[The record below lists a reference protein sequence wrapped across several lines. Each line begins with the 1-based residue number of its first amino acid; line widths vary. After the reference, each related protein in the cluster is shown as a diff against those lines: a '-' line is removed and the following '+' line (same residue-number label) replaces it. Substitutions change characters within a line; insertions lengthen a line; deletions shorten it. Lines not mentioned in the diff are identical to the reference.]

1 MTSISDSDMRVL
13 ILHPDFNDPGGVAGY
28 YNKLVGKF
36 KVRVEHHIVG
46 KRPGEKGM
54 LTAVCRMFSDY
65 LSFVASCS
73 KGNFDIIHVNPSFD
87 FKSFIRDGI
96 YILLARVGSRKT
108 VVFFR
113 GWQQPFE
120 VSMRQNAPWLFKL
133 MYGRANAFIVL
144 SEEFKRALEGFG
156 CKQPIYREVTVFDDS
171 NISLFDINDALRCR
185 LASQERRIVFLSRI
199 VRGKGIYET
208 IDAVDIL
215 RRKFPRCELLVAGQ
229 GRELENVK
237 KLARTRGISNVKFL
251 GHVNGTEKT
260 ELLQHAHVLC
270 FPTYYGEG
278 LPNAV
283 IEAMAFGIPVVTR
296 PVGGIKDFFI
306 NGKHGFCSSSIEPA
320 VYADHM
326 EKLFNDQDLYRQI
339 SIYNHEYAKSNF
351 MASQAALRLEKIYSS
366 IVN

>member
-1 MTSISDSDMRVL
+1 MRVL
-13 ILHPDFNDPGGVAGY
+13 ILHPDFKDPGGVAGY

-36 KVRVEHHIVG
+36 KVGVKHHIVG
-46 KRPGEKGM
+46 KRPDEKGM
-54 LTAVCRMFSDY
+54 FAAIYRMLSDY
-65 LSFVASCS
+65 LSFVTSCS
-73 KGNFDIIHVNPSFD
+73 SEKFDIIHVNPSFD
-87 FKSFIRDGI
+87 RKSFLRDGI
-96 YILLARVGSRKT
+96 YLLLARVGNRKT

-113 GWQQPFE
+113 GWQKAFE
-120 VSMRQNAPWLFKL
+120 VSMTQNAPWLFKF
-133 MYGRANAFIVL
+133 MYGHANAFIVL

-156 CKQPIYREVTVFDDS
+156 CKQPIYREVTVIDDDNLRRF
-171 NISLFDINDALRCR
+171 NIKDTLKSR
-185 LASQERRIVFLSRI
+185 LAAKERRIIFLSRI
-199 VRGKGIYET
+199 VRAKGIYET
-208 IDAVDIL
+208 IEAVDIL
-215 RRKFPRCELLVAGQ
+215 RRKYPECELLVAGQ

-237 KLARTRGISNVKFL
+237 TFARTRKISNVKFL
-251 GHVNGTEKT
+251 GYVSGPEKT

-320 VYADHM
+320 VYAGHM
-326 EKLFNDQDLYRQI
+326 EKLFNDEDLYSRI
-339 SIYNHEYAKSNF
+339 SMNNHEFAKLNF